1 MTRKAEA
8 SQKTLKRYEERLE
21 ELGVN
26 VKSFKEVVAFLQEQ
40 LYMMAFY
47 WSFEKLEVCDSEL
60 TESWIVET
68 LKPDNAQAFF
78 SALDTFSLCW
88 QVFTNQFEGLVADLV
103 EYSTESEKH
112 SRDIELTENDRSF
125 SRGLA
130 VAYQKVLAK
139 LGVEAKNR

>member
-1 MTRKAEA
+1 LSEKVEA

-40 LYMMAFY
+40 LDMMAFY
-47 WSFEKLEVCDSEL
+47 WSFEKLAVCDIEL

-78 SALDTFSLCW
+78 SALDMFSLCW
-88 QVFTNQFEGLVADLV
+88 QVFSDKFEGLVDELQKRKR
-103 EYSTESEKH
+103 EYKCSKAKPNSLIAIFLEVKQK
-112 SRDIELTENDRSF
+112 ELDW
-125 SRGLA
+125 
-130 VAYQKVLAK
+130 VLAR
-139 LGVEAKNR
+139 LGVEAEKR